1 MFEDLQV
8 LLEQSVEDVL
18 EKMFFIRSLEEG
30 LYAPGSTSDAVMVF
44 VTFDGAATGSLLLK
58 VTRDAAR
65 SISADFL
72 GTDDSE
78 LTGPQV
84 GEVICELG
92 NMICGAVLSRVDP
105 AGAFRISPP
114 QQITDAQFKAASVD
128 RHTDRARHSMEIAG
142 GHLTILMNTET
153 PVCST
158 AEKHAS

>member
-8 LLEQSVEDVL
+8 LLEQSVEEVL

-30 LYAPGSTSDAVMVF
+30 SEAPGPASDAVKVYVAF
-44 VTFDGAATGSLLLK
+44 EGAATGSLQLR

-114 QQITDAQFKAASVD
+114 QQIADAQFDAASVD
-128 RHTDRARHSMEIAG
+128 RHSECARHSMEIAG

-153 PVCST
+153 LVCST
-158 AEKHAS
+158 AEKHVS